1 MKYIV
6 DIDGT
11 ICRAHQL
18 PSGKWD
24 YANHTPIDGRIT
36 RINKLYEEGHT
47 IKYMT
52 ARGAVSGIDY
62 YEMTKNQ
69 LDSWGC
75 KYHELSV
82 GEKEDYDIWVD
93 DKAHNSEVFFK

>member
-1 MKYIV
+1 
-6 DIDGT
+6 
-11 ICRAHQL
+11 
-18 PSGKWD
+18 
-24 YANHTPIDGRIT
+24 
-36 RINKLYEEGHT
+36 
-47 IKYMT
+47 
-52 ARGAVSGIDY
+52 
-62 YEMTKNQ
+62 MTKNQ

>member
-6 DIDGT
+6 DIYGT

-52 ARGAVSGIDY
+52 ARGVVSGIDY